1 MNPEIGDQP
10 FEGKNIVVTGGAG
23 FIGSHIVDLLGQAGA
38 RRVVVVDNMVRGCA
52 ANLAEAQESGRV
64 VVINGDIRDSL
75 LMEEL
80 LEDVD
85 IVFHQAALR
94 ITHCAAEPDEAVR
107 VMVDATFK
115 LFEQCVRRRV
125 RKVVFASSASV
136 YGMAEEFPTSERH
149 HPYANRTLYGSAK
162 TFGEG
167 LLRSFHDADGLD
179 YVALR
184 YFNVYGPRMDLHGR
198 YTEVLVRWMERIEAG
213 EPPIIFGDGTQTMD
227 FVHVRDVAR
236 ANLLAASSG
245 ATDIAL
251 NVGAGVETTLTG
263 LAQALADAMGRSH
276 FVPLY
281 APERAVNPVR
291 RRLADTRGAREQ
303 IGFEAAIP
311 LHEGLRNLVAW
322 WRLEQVRNVRE
333 AAE

>member
-1 MNPEIGDQP
+1 
-10 FEGKNIVVTGGAG
+10 
-23 FIGSHIVDLLGQAGA
+23 
-38 RRVVVVDNMVRGCA
+38 
-52 ANLAEAQESGRV
+52 
-64 VVINGDIRDSL
+64 
-75 LMEEL
+75 
-80 LEDVD
+80 
-85 IVFHQAALR
+85 
-94 ITHCAAEPDEAVR
+94 
-107 VMVDATFK
+107 
-115 LFEQCVRRRV
+115 
-125 RKVVFASSASV
+125 
-136 YGMAEEFPTSERH
+136 
-149 HPYANRTLYGSAK
+149 
-162 TFGEG
+162 
-167 LLRSFHDADGLD
+167 
-179 YVALR
+179 
-184 YFNVYGPRMDLHGR
+184 
-198 YTEVLVRWMERIEAG
+198 
-213 EPPIIFGDGTQTMD
+213 
-227 FVHVRDVAR
+227 
-236 ANLLAASSG
+236 LAASSG